1 MPELANTVTA
11 DEARLV
17 RHIAAT
23 GAAPAEALHAP
34 RIFLPSDGEI
44 RLVEASGRSRCR
56 ECGERI
62 EKGASAILF
71 GFDPRAEYDSPSS
84 WGRLAAAYLHADE
97 CQEPS

>member
-34 RIFLPSDGEI
+34 RIFLPSDG
-44 RLVEASGRSRCR
+44 
-56 ECGERI
+56 
-62 EKGASAILF
+62 ASAILF